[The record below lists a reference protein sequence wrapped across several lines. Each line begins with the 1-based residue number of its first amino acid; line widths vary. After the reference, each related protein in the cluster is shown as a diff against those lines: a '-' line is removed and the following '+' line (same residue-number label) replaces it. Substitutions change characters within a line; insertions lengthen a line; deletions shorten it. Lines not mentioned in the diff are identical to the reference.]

1 MIKQDRLCACRN
13 KLKYKLTR
21 RVILAKITTDE
32 QKGNKPDGMD
42 MFGSAGR
49 ESRFPSDKI

>member
-1 MIKQDRLCACRN
+1 MIKQDRACDGRN
-13 KLKYKLTR
+13 KTKYKLTR

-32 QKGNKPDGMD
+32 QKGNKPDGKD

-49 ESRFPSDKI
+49 ENRFP